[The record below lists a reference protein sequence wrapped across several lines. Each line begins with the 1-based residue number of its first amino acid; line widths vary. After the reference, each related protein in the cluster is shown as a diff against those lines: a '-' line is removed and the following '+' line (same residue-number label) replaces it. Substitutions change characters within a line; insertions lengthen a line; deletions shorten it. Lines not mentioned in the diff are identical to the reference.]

1 MGFGRP
7 RKYESPEEMQ
17 AVIEDY
23 FNTRTPDDPV
33 TITGLMIHLDFVS
46 RQSFYDYEKN
56 GDFSYILKRARQR
69 VEKYYEK
76 LSQRTE
82 GQVTGPIFALKQFGW
97 TDKTEQVMT
106 FTNKPTVKFEFTD
119 GDSGEDRPAGTGDAE
134 GLARP

>member
-1 MGFGRP
+1 MPAGRP
-7 RKYESPEEMQ
+7 RKYESPDEMQ
-17 AVIEDY
+17 ALIDDY

-33 TITGLMIHLDFVS
+33 TITGLMYHLDFTS
-46 RQSFYDYEKN
+46 RQSFYDYEKF
-56 GDFSYILKRARQR
+56 GEFAYILKRARQR
-69 VEKYYEK
+69 VEIYYEK

-119 GDSGEDRPAGTGDAE
+119 GDSDTDQPAGTGDAE